1 MADKLWVDP
10 TALSHAGNEVANHG
24 EDLLASQQACHA
36 EAAAAH
42 SGWVG
47 SSAGALSSLLD
58 SWETTSDAH
67 LRRFGKHSTDLHFV
81 AADFAET
88 ETRNIQAV
96 RGVGE
101 ALGGEGSR
109 P

>member
-1 MADKLWVDP
+1 MADKLRVDP

-24 EDLLASQQACHA
+24 ENLLAHQQSCHG
-36 EAAAAH
+36 EAAGAQ

-47 SSAGALSSLLD
+47 SSAGALSSMLD
-58 SWETTSDAH
+58 GWEATSDAH
-67 LRRFGKHSTDLHFV
+67 LRRFGKHSTDMHFV
-81 AADFAET
+81 AADFVNT
-88 ETRNIQAV
+88 ENRNIQAV

-101 ALGGEGSR
+101 ALGGEGPR